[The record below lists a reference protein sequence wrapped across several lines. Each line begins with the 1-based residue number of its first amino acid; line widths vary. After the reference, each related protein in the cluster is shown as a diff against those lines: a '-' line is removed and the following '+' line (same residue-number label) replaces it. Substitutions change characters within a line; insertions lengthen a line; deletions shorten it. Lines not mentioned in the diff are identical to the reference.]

1 MKITSY
7 VGLTP
12 AQEKTLE
19 ALETVTVRTSLLQ
32 PTVVATVRTFQVQEV
47 KLTIGAD
54 GVIQHVEVL
63 NDNREKS

>member
-7 VGLTP
+7 VELTP

-19 ALETVTVRTSLLQ
+19 ALETVTVRTSLIQ
-32 PTVVATVRTFQVQEV
+32 PTVVATIRTFQVQEV

-54 GVIQHVEVL
+54 GVIQRVEVQ
-63 NDNREKS
+63 DV